1 MEDLAKQ
8 SVYYIL
14 ISLTAAF
21 VWFLIGLNAWQTYH
35 TDIAFQSF
43 IAFSAVA
50 CVAVSFL
57 AYRDRPLPF
66 LALIQSA
73 LFFASALHGGF
84 AVDDLLKYNPLD
96 PESIVYTRSTL
107 NLFNDL
113 MELFLLS
120 LLFLMSI
127 MLSTRWKN
135 QSRSRLYAFAI
146 GTAISL
152 MLVYTGLSSRIIQV
166 IPESVM
172 PSLGLV
178 LTAGVII
185 LLGTTCYFA
194 YQSASNSP
202 PLQPIA
208 FIVFCILLASSSI
221 PLLIPLFLPS
231 YIWTFAVTLQ
241 STAFFVLYM
250 SICIPYLQIAGMKS
264 KDAAVFSSGISILFL
279 APLLVTLAIERVAPG
294 FYHADPGAYLIIHL
308 GAASVSAVMALM
320 TYGHAKTK
328 EKRNLYPLIL
338 LFTSWTVVDLVQ
350 VVMAQIP
357 SPLNGE
363 SLVPYITGSLV
374 SLMVFYL
381 VIRWA
386 SKAPP
391 ANLPAPKVWPILG
404 ILIQAELLAI
414 SLSIEFTLTKG
425 IPGLLHSPVGQGAL
439 LLINLFATFEFTYL
453 IVYLSRKSGGGFT
466 VEVLLTGF
474 LSLWIVTGILK
485 ANFTDWTAGWYSAEL
500 LLLVALLFGPGVLGM
515 LYIQELRR
523 AESAHQRSIVY
534 SDLLVH
540 DISNYHQAILISL
553 GLLDV
558 EGLQQGV
565 KEQAIKDAQSE
576 LKRADELI
584 RNVRQ
589 IGMSET
595 ISLQN
600 LERIDLVQSIRNS
613 YENAVPF
620 IHQQSI
626 EFTINRNVGECYVQ
640 ANPLIEGIFT
650 NLLRNA
656 IKYSLDKKRIDIEIG
671 FHETQDASYWVTR
684 VIDFGQGIEPSCKVN
699 LFNRFMAGA
708 RGTGLGLSVAKTLT
722 EVFGGSISVEDR
734 VAGDYSKGSVFI
746 VSLPAAL

>member
-1 MEDLAKQ
+1 MESLAKQ
-8 SVYYIL
+8 SAYYVL
-14 ISLTAAF
+14 ISLAAAF

-35 TDIAFQSF
+35 TNIAFQSF

-50 CVAVSFL
+50 CVAVAVL
-57 AYRDRPLPF
+57 AYKDRPVPF

-96 PESIVYTRSTL
+96 PEPIIYTRSPL

-127 MLSTRWKN
+127 MLSGRYKN
-135 QSRSRLYAFAI
+135 QSRNRLYAFSFGA
-146 GTAISL
+146 AISL
-152 MLVYTGLSSRIIQV
+152 MLVYTVLSGRIIQV

-172 PSLGLV
+172 PSLGVFLS
-178 LTAGVII
+178 AGVII
-185 LLGTTCYFA
+185 LLGITCYFA
-194 YQSASNSP
+194 YQSASHSP

-208 FIVFCILLASSSI
+208 FIVFCILLASSSV
-221 PLLIPLFLPS
+221 PLLIPIFLPS

-250 SICIPYLQIAGMKS
+250 SICIPYLQDAGMQS

-279 APLLVTLAIERVAPG
+279 APLLVTLAIERMAPG
-294 FYHADPGAYLIIHL
+294 FVHVDPGAYLIIHL

-328 EKRNLYPLIL
+328 NKKNLYPLIL

-350 VVMAQIP
+350 VVMAQL
-357 SPLNGE
+357 PLPYIGE

-374 SLMVFYL
+374 SLMAFYL
-381 VIRWA
+381 VIRWT

-404 ILIQAELLAI
+404 ILIQVGLVAI
-414 SLSIEFTLTKG
+414 SELIESALTIT
-425 IPGLLHSPVGQGAL
+425 IPGLLDSPVGRGAL
-439 LLINLFATFEFTYL
+439 LIINLFAMFEFTYL
-453 IVYLSRKSGGGFT
+453 IVYISKRSGGGLT

-474 LSLWIVTGILK
+474 LSLWIASSILK

-523 AESAHQRSIVY
+523 AESAHQRSAVY

-565 KEQAIKDAQSE
+565 REQAIKDAQSE

-595 ISLQN
+595 VNLRN

-626 EFTINRNVGECYVQ
+626 EFTINHNVGECYVL
-640 ANPLIEGIFT
+640 ANALIEGIFT

-656 IKYSLDKKRIDIEIG
+656 INYSPDKKRIDIEIS
-671 FHETQDASYWVTR
+671 FSETQDASLWITR
-684 VIDFGQGIEPSCKVN
+684 VIDFGQGIEASSKAN
-699 LFNRFMAGA
+699 LFNRFMSGA
-708 RGTGLGLSVAKTLT
+708 KGTGLGLSVAKTLT
-722 EVFGGSISVEDR
+722 EVFNGSISVEDR
-734 VAGDYSKGSVFI
+734 VAGDYSKGCIFI